1 MKNKTA
7 NIIAAILL
15 TITFIL
21 SVFSIKNMSLTMDEL
36 AHLPAG
42 YSYLTQK
49 DYRMNPEHPPL
60 VKDLS
65 AVPLLFMH
73 LNFPKDHP
81 SWTEKG
87 KDQVNEQWW
96 FGNQFLFHSGN
107 NADKVIFFARLPM
120 ILLLLLLG
128 WLIFYWAKK
137 LGGNSVG
144 LLSLFIF
151 CFSPTFIA
159 HGRIVTTD
167 VGAALGSVLATYF
180 YLKFLKNPKKSNI
193 ILAGISLGIALLLKF
208 SCAVLVPFFILITLI
223 YALLPKEKFSFK
235 FAFKSLLKYALSFAL
250 ICVIAALVIWPVYEY
265 HLINYPIEKQI
276 KDSEIIL
283 HSNPHQSLSKLD
295 IEMIK
300 NPLLRPYSYYAL
312 GVLMAS
318 QREAG
323 GNTTYFLGNISGKSW
338 WYYFPVVYLLKIPI
352 AFHLLELLALAYI
365 IFVVVKSTLSKKLLL
380 LIRDFVKKH
389 FTEFSMLIFI
399 AIYWYI
405 SMTGNLNIGIRHIM
419 PTLPF
424 IYILVCLTIKKSIDN
439 ASLNKKIKSGIILSL
454 LVLVIL
460 YALPAFLT
468 FPNYISYFNILAG
481 GPKQGYKYVVDSNY
495 DWGQDLKRLNK
506 WVNENKVSKIYV
518 DYFGGADVKY
528 YLKDKYQPWD
538 GRLKTQKDF
547 PKGNYLAVSATLL
560 QGGRGKPT
568 KEYGGPSGYYNWL
581 NKFKPVARAGNSI
594 FIYYIN

>member
-21 SVFSIKNMSLTMDEL
+21 SVFSIKDMSLTMDEL

-96 FGNQFLFHSGN
+96 FGNHFLFHSGN

-128 WLIFYWAKK
+128 WLIFHWAKK
-137 LGGNSVG
+137 LGGNFAG

-151 CFSPTFIA
+151 SFSPTFIA
-159 HGRIVTTD
+159 HGRLVTTD
-167 VGAALGSVLATYF
+167 VGAALGTIIATYF
-180 YLKFLKNPKKSNI
+180 YLNFLKSPKKSNI
-193 ILAGISLGIALLLKF
+193 LLAGISLGIALLLKF
-208 SCAVLVPFFILITLI
+208 SCVILIPFFILITLI
-223 YALLPKEKFSFK
+223 YSFIPKEKFSFK
-235 FAFKSLLKYALSFAL
+235 FAFKNLLKYSLLFILVSA
-250 ICVIAALVIWPVYEY
+250 IAALVIWPVYEY

-283 HSNPHQSLSKLD
+283 HSNPHQNLSKLD

-300 NPLLRPYSYYAL
+300 NPLTRPFSYYAL
-312 GVLMAS
+312 GVLMVT
-318 QREAG
+318 QREEG
-323 GNTTYFLGNISGKSW
+323 GNTTYFLGQVSGKSW
-338 WYYFPVVYLLKIPI
+338 RYYFPVVYLLKIPL
-352 AFHLLELLALAYI
+352 AFHILSLIALIYI
-365 IFVVVKSTLSKKLLL
+365 LFILINSITSKKLLS
-380 LIRDFVKKH
+380 LIWSFIKNH
-389 FTEFSMLIFI
+389 FSEFSMVLFI
-399 AIYWYI
+399 ASYWYI
-405 SMTGNLNIGIRHIM
+405 SITGNLNIGIRHIL
-419 PTLPF
+419 PTIPF
-424 IYILVCLTIKKSIDN
+424 IYILVSLSIKHLIDN
-439 ASLNKKIKSGIILSL
+439 KNLNEKVKKLFLILFPF
-454 LVLVIL
+454 IL
-460 YALPAFLT
+460 IFYALPAFIT
-468 FPNYISYFNILAG
+468 FPNYISYFNVLAG

-538 GRLKTQKDF
+538 GGLKTQKDF
-547 PKGNYLAVSATLL
+547 PKGNYLAVSATFL
-560 QGGRGKPT
+560 QGGRGKPAKDYHSPT
-568 KEYGGPSGYYNWL
+568 GYYDWL
-581 NKFKPVARAGNSI
+581 NNYKPIARAGNSI
-594 FIYYIN
+594 FIYFIK